1 MENVE
6 IEGLKI
12 LIVDS
17 NIFIARTLYSILE
30 AFGVQK
36 ITLCNTLE
44 QAEKKYYNSE
54 IDCIFVD
61 FMMEDKSGLEFIK
74 TIRTNESSKND
85 QDLPIILDTG
95 VTDLKTIMKARDA
108 GVTEVIGKPFS
119 PDQVLLKLNNAIN
132 NKRDFIN
139 SGEFTGP
146 NRRRRRMNNAD
157 WEGES
162 DRRRLVGKYSRK
174 IIGLNL

>member
-6 IEGLKI
+6 IKDLKI

-17 NIFIARTLYSILE
+17 NTFIAKTLYSILE
-30 AFGVQK
+30 AFGVRK
-36 ITLCNTLE
+36 IMLCNTLE

-74 TIRTNESSKND
+74 TIRTKESSKND

-95 VTDLKTIMKARDA
+95 VTDLKTIVKARDA

-146 NRRRRRMNNAD
+146 NRRRQRKHITD

-162 DRRRLVGKYSRK
+162 DRRGSAGNIQEK
-174 IIGLNL
+174 